1 MAILIDNQQKRLP
14 INRKAIAN
22 RAKVIL
28 NDLGSA
34 DRELSI
40 LIVDDEAI
48 AEMNVAYL
56 GHEGPTNVISFPMQ
70 EGDCSGV
77 NPQLLGDVVIS
88 IDTAE
93 REGVEGGM
101 TVEER
106 VDELL
111 IHGILHL
118 HGYDHI
124 HDEEEAAAME
134 ARSREL
140 MELIQRDGQ

>member
-1 MAILIDNQQKRLP
+1 
-14 INRKAIAN
+14 
-22 RAKVIL
+22 
-28 NDLGSA
+28 
-34 DRELSI
+34 
-40 LIVDDEAI
+40 
-48 AEMNVAYL
+48 MNSTYL

-101 TVEER
+101 AVEER
-106 VDELL
+106 FDELL

-124 HDEEEAAAME
+124 HDGQEAAEME

-140 MELIQRDGQ
+140 MALIQNDKH